1 MACLL
6 VNVCMSFID
15 KVNDCFLANIGCFP
29 LLFFICCTILQSN
42 KEGVQSVYHASA
54 TEGHMQEILG
64 TDYDDKFH
72 KLQCQWSHCTSHHH
86 CQTRLF
92 MHTTYS
98 AMTKVID
105 PFKLCHKKTET
116 VGRNDQSIITLPVH
130 KLHFHIHKHNGVK
143 TLLDEWAL
151 RALRIFKTSPACP
164 KMLLTPGLTRDDD
177 WFDGSVN

>member
-1 MACLL
+1 MTTWWSCMTSKHCQLKCQNVCMACLL

-15 KVNDCFLANIGCFP
+15 KVIDCFLAKYRMLSSTFFH
-29 LLFFICCTILQSN
+29 LLYYTVLQSN

-72 KLQCQWSHCTSHHH
+72 KLQYQWSHWTSHHH

-105 PFKLCHKKTET
+105 SFKLCHKKLRQLE
-116 VGRNDQSIITLPVH
+116 GMIKASLLYLFKSSIFIYTNLMV
-130 KLHFHIHKHNGVK
+130 
-143 TLLDEWAL
+143 WY
-151 RALRIFKTSPACP
+151 
-164 KMLLTPGLTRDDD
+164 
-177 WFDGSVN
+177 